1 MVQSYRRQDEVST
14 ATAQVTGG
22 GTTYLKPRPMLF
34 VIPPGL
40 PLQLSGSQI
49 LLVSARH
56 VVKRKE
62 EGLRVQL
69 LK

>member
-1 MVQSYRRQDEVST
+1 MVQSYRRQDEAST

-22 GTTYLKPRPMLF
+22 GTMYLKPGPMLF

-40 PLQLSGSQI
+40 PLQLPGSQI